1 MNQKTTLS
9 IFYLHIEN
17 LTIKKE
23 ILKKLK
29 LLGAKVSTFLDHRVR
44 FLVTDRPVKKMNTS
58 KPITPSSPHA
68 SVTSTPS
75 RVGNCSPFQQPRTP
89 LSICKKNK
97 SKRLSQL
104 LSKNNQRRNNQKTD
118 FHDKLITTAR
128 KLKIKILSV
137 QQIRGWLRKKLP
149 ENGTKKEISNQLK
162 DYLDLK
168 KKINNKILKLK
179 EINQPKTQTT
189 NQFNLRKTSGLRKTF
204 DFKSKSYP
212 NLTTHQS
219 KLDLLGKESLY
230 PFLMISDDKQLYK
243 QLSKEFTLT
252 SIPTTVT
259 FLDKFSRLR
268 NKDFSL
274 ENLKKIREKPQTK
287 VIKQKRA
294 KTKLKGS
301 GFCEICKQRYQNMD
315 EHTKSLKHKTFAQ
328 NESNFLQV
336 DELFVQLR
344 TENCN
349 NNNKKESKIELR
361 NQDDKKEMETKMKSE
376 KGTENEKERIT
387 KNKIDFT
394 KDPELTNNPE
404 FSNNKELANKSYQ
417 DFEKENS
424 RFTFNTTIPYSDSI
438 PSSSVESDLCINSE
452 YESEQASNTSLDFLQ
467 VNSITKS
474 PYRETLL
481 ADESLMF
488 ERKRRF
494 NETNTDDDNDEDQDE
509 DDNDSDDDDDDYE
522 HKKKS
527 LFNSQLSNKN
537 KQTEISNMILTNNNH
552 EFQNNNLKRRRVFR
566 KDTHNPDF
574 HLAQMYGSKKK

>member
-1 MNQKTTLS
+1 MTQKTTSS

-17 LTIKKE
+17 LTTKKE
-23 ILKKLK
+23 ILKKLQ
-29 LLGAKVSTFLDHRVR
+29 LLGAKVSTFLDNRVR

-75 RVGNCSPFQQPRTP
+75 RVGNWSPFQQPKTP

-104 LSKNNQRRNNQKTD
+104 LSKTNQRRN
-118 FHDKLITTAR
+118 FHDNLITNAR
-128 KLKIKILSV
+128 RFKIKILSV
-137 QQIRGWLRKKLP
+137 VQIREWLRKKLP
-149 ENGTKKEISNQLK
+149 ENGTKKEISNHLK

-179 EINQPKTQTT
+179 EINQPKTLTT
-189 NQFNLRKTSGLRKTF
+189 NQFNSRKTSGLRKTF

-212 NLTTHQS
+212 NLTTHQN

-230 PFLMISDDKQLYK
+230 PFLMISDNKQHYK

-259 FLDKFSRLR
+259 FLDKSSRLR

-274 ENLKKIREKPQTK
+274 EYLKKIREKPQTK
-287 VIKQKRA
+287 IIKQNRA
-294 KTKLKGS
+294 KKKLKGS

-315 EHTKSLKHKTFAQ
+315 EHTKSLKHKTFSQ

-344 TENCN
+344 IENN
-349 NNNKKESKIELR
+349 NSNNKKESKRKLQ
-361 NQDDKKEMETKMKSE
+361 NQDNKKKPLKMKMKMKTKKE
-376 KGTENEKERIT
+376 TENGKERIT
-387 KNKIDFT
+387 KNKKDFP
-394 KDPELTNNPE
+394 KDTELTNNLE
-404 FSNNKELANKSYQ
+404 LSNNKELANKSYQ

-424 RFTFNTTIPYSDSI
+424 RFKFNTTIPYSDSI
-438 PSSSVESDLCINSE
+438 PSSSMEPNLCINSE
-452 YESEQASNTSLDFLQ
+452 YESKQTSGASLDSDNDFLQ
-467 VNSITKS
+467 VNGITKS

-481 ADESLMF
+481 TDDSLVY

-494 NETNTDDDNDEDQDE
+494 SGMDTEDENDND
-509 DDNDSDDDDDDYE
+509 DSDDNGGFDEDESDFE
-522 HKKKS
+522 NKKTP
-527 LFNSQLSNKN
+527 LFNSQRSNKN
-537 KQTEISNMILTNNNH
+537 HQTEISNMILTNINH
-552 EFQNNNLKRRRVFR
+552 EFQNNNLKRRRVFK
-566 KDTHNPDF
+566 KDN
-574 HLAQMYGSKKK
+574 